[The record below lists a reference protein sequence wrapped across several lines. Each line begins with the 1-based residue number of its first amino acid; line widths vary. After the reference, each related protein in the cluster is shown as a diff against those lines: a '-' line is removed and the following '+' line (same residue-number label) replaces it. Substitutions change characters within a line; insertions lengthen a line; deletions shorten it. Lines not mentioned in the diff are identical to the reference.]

1 MKTKKFFCNFIFLLA
16 AIFIPAQSG
25 NIAHA
30 EMYRGMA
37 AIVNGDMAK
46 AQREAREDAMRSCI
60 ESKLGA
66 KVTGHTETDMGM
78 VTVDRIM
85 VDADGYVRP
94 KGNPNFTVK
103 DGVMFCEIDLEASA
117 EKIVKAGDDIK
128 SQIQNAINADTTGRT
143 NIVVAV
149 SGRDENG
156 NLQNDSNTSAIT
168 RYLEDVMRLQG
179 FTVQAPD
186 EIVEYIS
193 GQDFD
198 NAIAG
203 ADARK
208 YVRNEMPQANGI
220 LRGSLSTVSVKKSG
234 GVWTATVKASFQLV
248 GTVSGEVNSYVEYFS
263 AVDTSG
269 IYAIE
274 KARQI
279 ATQKSAEE
287 IAKRAAETI
296 QGETRGGVQH
306 TKILIEVAG
315 ITDRTGQGERVLNA
329 IKNGS
334 CRVLRSFYD
343 KKDPTTLKI
352 FVDATN
358 AGSLQDIVDN
368 IKNQL
373 PGNLESGDE
382 DTERRGNARI
392 YFRYRG

>member
-1 MKTKKFFCNFIFLLA
+1 MA
-16 AIFIPAQSG
+16 ATFIPVQSG
-25 NIAHA
+25 NIAQA
-30 EMYRGMA
+30 EIYRGMA
-37 AIVNGDMAK
+37 AIVNGDTAK
-46 AQREAREDAMRSCI
+46 AQREAREDAMRNCI
-60 ESKLGA
+60 ESQLGA

-85 VDADGYVRP
+85 VDADGYVKMKGTP
-94 KGNPNFTVK
+94 KFTER
-103 DGVMFCEIDLEASA
+103 DGVIVCEIDLEASTQ
-117 EKIVKAGDDIK
+117 KIAQVGDDVR

-156 NLQNDSNTSAIT
+156 NLQNDSNTSTIT
-168 RYLEDVMRLQG
+168 AYLEDVMRLQG
-179 FTVQAPD
+179 FTAHAPD
-186 EIVEYIS
+186 EIVEYVS
-193 GQDFD
+193 GLDFD
-198 NAIAG
+198 NPIVR

-234 GVWTATVKASFQLV
+234 GVWTATVQATFQLV
-248 GTVSGEVNSYVEYFS
+248 GTVSGEVNSYSEYFT
-263 AVDTSG
+263 AVDAER
-269 IYAIE
+269 ILAID
-274 KARQI
+274 KARRI
-279 ATQKSAEE
+279 AAQKSAEE

-343 KKDPTTLKI
+343 KKDPTTLKV

-358 AGSLQDIVDN
+358 AGSLQDIIDN
-368 IKNQL
+368 IKAQL

-382 DTERRGNARI
+382 DSDRRGSARI
-392 YFRYRG
+392 YLRYRG

>member
-1 MKTKKFFCNFIFLLA
+1 
-16 AIFIPAQSG
+16 
-25 NIAHA
+25 
-30 EMYRGMA
+30 MA
-37 AIVNGDMAK
+37 AIVNGDTAK
-46 AQREAREDAMRSCI
+46 AQREAREDAMRNCI
-60 ESKLGA
+60 ESQLGA

-85 VDADGYVRP
+85 VDADGYVKMKGTP
-94 KGNPNFTVK
+94 KFTER
-103 DGVMFCEIDLEASA
+103 DGVIVCEIDLEASTQ
-117 EKIVKAGDDIK
+117 KIAQVGDDVR

-156 NLQNDSNTSAIT
+156 NLQNDSNTSTIT
-168 RYLEDVMRLQG
+168 AYLEDVMRLQG
-179 FTVQAPD
+179 FTAHAPD
-186 EIVEYIS
+186 EIVEYVS
-193 GQDFD
+193 GLDFVVR
-198 NAIAG
+198 

-234 GVWTATVKASFQLV
+234 GVWTATVQATFQLV
-248 GTVSGEVNSYVEYFS
+248 GTVSGEVNSYSEYFT
-263 AVDTSG
+263 AVDAER
-269 IYAIE
+269 ILAID
-274 KARQI
+274 KARRI
-279 ATQKSAEE
+279 AAQKSAEE

-343 KKDPTTLKI
+343 KKDPTTLKV

-358 AGSLQDIVDN
+358 AGSLQDIIDN
-368 IKNQL
+368 IKAQL

-382 DTERRGNARI
+382 DSDRRGSARI
-392 YFRYRG
+392 YLRYRG